1 MVNQESGWDKN
12 ERLKKVEEVIQQEE
26 GITRDP
32 NHIWTL
38 IITAIAVANSIFA
51 MYVAVGTMTTQI
63 LRGIHVA
70 VVLTLIF
77 LHFPASKR
85 YKTNVSVIDI
95 VLIALSL
102 ACIGYMLIDFEE
114 FIYRAVTPD
123 ILDQIFGVILIV
135 LILEATRRTTGF
147 IMPITVV
154 IFLIYA
160 YIGPQLPAPWT
171 HRGYDLERIVGH
183 MYMTL
188 EGIFGI
194 PIDVSSTFII
204 MFTIFGAFLRV
215 SGAGEFYV
223 NFAFTAMGRKPTGAG
238 RTVVLS
244 SFFLAGG
251 SGSGVADTVTVGS
264 VAYPMLQKAGYDKD
278 NAGGLLAAGGLGAV
292 LTPPVMG
299 AAAFLIAEFLRITY
313 LDVISMAIVPA
324 ALYYWSLLLMVEFDS
339 RKFGMTLV
347 ESEIPQSLKS
357 LTLAYGYLFFP
368 VLTIVAFLVSG
379 YTPQMAVFFAIA
391 VCITCCFIRRETWF
405 TPRKLVDA
413 LKGGTLAVLNVA
425 AVCACAGIIVGV
437 VSLTGLGLKL
447 STIII
452 TYAGHNLLLTT
463 IYTAIL
469 LWIIGLAVPITATYI
484 IAAVIAAPALTKLGI
499 PDFAAHMFIFY
510 YAVLSEV
517 SPPTA
522 LSPFAAAALT
532 GGDPYR
538 TTMMAWK
545 YTAVAFIVPFM
556 FILDPSG
563 YALLL
568 KGDGGFLETFWVIA
582 TSFLGVFSFA
592 SAASGWLY
600 RKSGWLERGALGLA
614 GLLLVYPEKWTD
626 FVGIAILL
634 AIAILQRSSGKKPP
648 VVYEAP

>member
-1 MVNQESGWDKN
+1 MVNQENGWDKN
-12 ERLKKVEEVIQQEE
+12 EQLKKVEEVIQQEE

-32 NHIWTL
+32 NHIWTF

-51 MYVAVGTMTTQI
+51 IYVAVGTMTTQI

-85 YKTNVSVIDI
+85 YKTNVSIIDI
-95 VLIALSL
+95 VLIGLSL
-102 ACIGYMLIDFEE
+102 ACIGYMLVDFEE

-123 ILDQIFGVILIV
+123 VLDQVFGVILIL
-135 LILEATRRTTGF
+135 LILEATRRTTGL
-147 IMPITVV
+147 IMPVTVV
-154 IFLIYA
+154 IFLLYA
-160 YIGPQLPAPWT
+160 YIGPHLPAPWT

-264 VAYPMLQKAGYDKD
+264 VAYPMLQKAGYDKE

-313 LDVISMAIVPA
+313 LDVVTMAVIPA
-324 ALYYWSLLLMVEFDS
+324 SLYYWSLLLMVEFDS

-347 ESEIPQSLKS
+347 ESENPQSLKS

-452 TYAGHNLLLTT
+452 TYAGHNLVLTT

-532 GGDPYR
+532 GGDPYK

-568 KGDGGFLETFWVIA
+568 KGDGGFLETIWVIA

-626 FVGIAILL
+626 FVGIILLL
-634 AIAILQRSSGKKPP
+634 AIAVLQRSTAKKPP
-648 VVYEAP
+648 VVHDAP

>member
-1 MVNQESGWDKN
+1 MVNQENGWDKN
-12 ERLKKVEEVIQQEE
+12 EQLKKVEEVIQQEE

-32 NHIWTL
+32 NYVWSL
-38 IITAIAVANSIFA
+38 IITVIAVANSIFA

-85 YKTNVSVIDI
+85 HKTNVSVIDI
-95 VLIALSL
+95 ALIALSI

-123 ILDQIFGVILIV
+123 VLDQVFGVTLIL
-135 LILEATRRTTGF
+135 LILEATRRTTGL

-313 LDVISMAIVPA
+313 LDVISMAVIPA
-324 ALYYWSLLLMVEFDS
+324 SLYYWSLLLMVEFDS

-347 ESEIPQSLKS
+347 ESENPQSLKS

-391 VCITCCFIRRETWF
+391 VCVTCCFIRRETWF
-405 TPRKLVDA
+405 TPTKLLDA

-484 IAAVIAAPALTKLGI
+484 IAAVIAAPALTKLGV

-568 KGDGGFLETFWVIA
+568 KGDGGFLDTVWVIS

-600 RKSGWLERGALGLA
+600 RKSNWLERGALGLA

-634 AIAILQRSSGKKPP
+634 AIAIVQRSGSKKPP
-648 VVYEAP
+648 MVYEAP

>member
-1 MVNQESGWDKN
+1 MSNQESGWNKY
-12 ERLKKVEEVIQQEE
+12 EQLKKVEEVIQQEE

-32 NHIWTL
+32 NYVWTL
-38 IITAIAVANSIFA
+38 IITIIAVANSLFA

-63 LRGIHVA
+63 LRAIHVA
-70 VVLTLIF
+70 VILTLIF

-85 YKTNVSVIDI
+85 HKTNVSILDI
-95 VLIALSL
+95 LLIILVLS
-102 ACIGYMLIDFEE
+102 CIGHMLVDFEE

-123 ILDQIFGVILIV
+123 FWDQVFGVVLIL
-135 LILEATRRTTGF
+135 LILEATRRTTGL

-154 IFLIYA
+154 LFLVYA
-160 YIGPQLPAPWT
+160 YVGPMLPAPWT
-171 HRGYDLERIVGH
+171 HRGYDVERIVGH

-223 NFAFTAMGRKPTGAG
+223 RFAFTAMGRKPTGAG
-238 RTVVLS
+238 RTVVMS

-264 VAYPMLQKAGYDKD
+264 VAYPMLKKAGYDKE

-299 AAAFLIAEFLRITY
+299 AAAFLIAEFLRMTY
-313 LDVISMAIVPA
+313 LDVITMAVVPA
-324 ALYYWSLLLMVEFDS
+324 SLYYWSLLLMVEFDA
-339 RKFGMTLV
+339 RKFGMTMV
-347 ESEIPQSLKS
+347 ETDSSESLRS
-357 LTLAYGYLFFP
+357 LTLSYGYLFFP

-379 YTPQMAVFFAIA
+379 YTPQMAVFFAVA

-405 TPRKLVDA
+405 TPRKLVEA
-413 LKGGTLAVLNVA
+413 LKGGTIAVLNVA

-463 IYTAIL
+463 IYTAVL

-484 IAAVIAAPALTKLGI
+484 IAAVIAAPALTKLGV

-532 GGDPYR
+532 GGDPYK

-568 KGDGGFLETFWVIA
+568 KGEGLLQTLWVIG
-582 TSFLGVFSFA
+582 TSFLGVFAFA
-592 SAASGWLY
+592 SAASGWLV
-600 RKSGWLERGALGLA
+600 RKSVWWERAILSLGGICLVHPGVWTDFIGM
-614 GLLLVYPEKWTD
+614 GLLLMV
-626 FVGIAILL
+626 FLL
-634 AIAILQRSSGKKPP
+634 QKMSQKKPP
-648 VVYEAP
+648 AVHEAP

>member
-1 MVNQESGWDKN
+1 
-12 ERLKKVEEVIQQEE
+12 
-26 GITRDP
+26 
-32 NHIWTL
+32 
-38 IITAIAVANSIFA
+38 

-70 VVLTLIF
+70 VALTLIF
-77 LHFPASKR
+77 LHYPASKR
-85 YKTNVSVIDI
+85 YKTNVSVLDI
-95 VLIALSL
+95 VLIVLSL
-102 ACIGYMLIDFEE
+102 SCIGYMLVDFEE

-123 ILDQIFGVILIV
+123 TWDLILGVTLIV
-135 LILEATRRTTGF
+135 LILEATRRTTGL

-154 IFLIYA
+154 LFLVYA
-160 YIGPQLPAPWT
+160 YIGPMLPSPWT
-171 HRGYDLERIVGH
+171 HRGYDLERIIGH

-264 VAYPMLQKAGYDKD
+264 VAYPMLKKAGYDKE

-313 LDVISMAIVPA
+313 LDVITMAVIPA
-324 ALYYWSLLLMVEFDS
+324 SLYYWSLLLMVEFDS

-347 ESEIPQSLKS
+347 ETENTQSLKS

-379 YTPQMAVFFAIA
+379 YTPQMAVFFAVA

-405 TPRKLVDA
+405 TPRKLVEA
-413 LKGGTLAVLNVA
+413 LKGGTIAVLNVA

-463 IYTAIL
+463 IYTAVL

-484 IAAVIAAPALTKLGI
+484 IAAVIAAPALTKLGV

-532 GGDPYR
+532 GGDPYK

-545 YTAVAFIVPFM
+545 YTTVAFVIPFM

-563 YALLL
+563 CALLL
-568 KGDGGFLETFWVIA
+568 RGEGFLQTLWVIA
-582 TSFLGVFSFA
+582 TSFLGVFAFA
-592 SAASGWLY
+592 SAASGWLI
-600 RKSGWLERGALGLA
+600 RKSTWFERALLVLA
-614 GLLLVYPEKWTD
+614 GLFLVYPTVSTD
-626 FVGIAILL
+626 FVGMGILVVAALLQYMSIRKSTSAIDVNKL
-634 AIAILQRSSGKKPP
+634 
-648 VVYEAP
+648 E